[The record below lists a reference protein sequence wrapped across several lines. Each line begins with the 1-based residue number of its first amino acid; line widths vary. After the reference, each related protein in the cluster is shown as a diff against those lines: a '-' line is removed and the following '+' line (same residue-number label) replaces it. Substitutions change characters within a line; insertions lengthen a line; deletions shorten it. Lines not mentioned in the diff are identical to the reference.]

1 MTVPVRARRPR
12 APLTASRPRV
22 AGAGVVALAL
32 VALLSGC
39 SGGASSTSG
48 AESSQAIGAVP
59 APAVPTADGSTA
71 GFAGKDAAGSGGTG
85 TLAAPLSTGDR
96 SIVVRADVAVRVTD
110 VARSTTDLGALA
122 AAHHA
127 TIASQS
133 TSSGIAPDPIPYP
146 TASDGSVACP
156 STGCPTSYASSTTT
170 LRVDNAAV
178 DALLADVAR
187 LGTVEATTRTS
198 DDVTADV
205 ADIDARVRNAQASLA
220 RVRALMSRATSIGD
234 VVALEGELSKRQAD
248 LEALEA
254 RQRALAD
261 QTAQATV
268 TVRLLGSDAPAPAP
282 AEASGF
288 LAGLRAG
295 WDAFTS
301 LVSGTLTVA
310 GAVAPVPARP
320 RAGRARGLGRAPAP
334 ARAGRGGADRLT
346 AGLSARSTRARG
358 RRRGA
363 ARPGR
368 SRAARRGRG

>member
-1 MTVPVRARRPR
+1 
-12 APLTASRPRV
+12 
-22 AGAGVVALAL
+22 
-32 VALLSGC
+32 
-39 SGGASSTSG
+39 
-48 AESSQAIGAVP
+48 
-59 APAVPTADGSTA
+59 
-71 GFAGKDAAGSGGTG
+71 
-85 TLAAPLSTGDR
+85 
-96 SIVVRADVAVRVTD
+96 
-110 VARSTTDLGALA
+110 
-122 AAHHA
+122 
-127 TIASQS
+127 
-133 TSSGIAPDPIPYP
+133 
-146 TASDGSVACP
+146 
-156 STGCPTSYASSTTT
+156 
-170 LRVDNAAV
+170 V

-282 AEASGF
+282 AESSGF

-301 LVSGTLTVA
+301 LVAGTLTVA
-310 GAVAPVPARP
+310 GAVLPFLLVLVPVGFAVWAVRRRRRAPVAVEPT
-320 RAGRARGLGRAPAP
+320 G
-334 ARAGRGGADRLT
+334 
-346 AGLSARSTRARG
+346 
-358 RRRGA
+358 
-363 ARPGR
+363 
-368 SRAARRGRG
+368 